1 MEHPS
6 PDPLAA
12 VVEAAAATHRQRD
25 EYLYSLGQ
33 RLRAYDG
40 VTAEMRDDRLE
51 VAELA
56 TGRRLRVACVPRES
70 DGGRLW
76 LSSGRIP
83 IAPAGSPDAPLLV
96 VRRLR
101 EGNGA

>member
-6 PDPLAA
+6 PEPIAA
-12 VVEAAAATHRQRD
+12 VVEAAATTHRQRD
-25 EYLYSLGQ
+25 EYLYALGQ

-51 VAELA
+51 MAELA

-76 LSSGRIP
+76 LWDSARRP
-83 IAPAGSPDAPLLV
+83 IAPAGSPDAALLV

-101 EGNGA
+101 EGI

>member
-25 EYLYSLGQ
+25 ECLYSLGQ

-51 VAELA
+51 VAELP

-76 LSSGRIP
+76 LSSDRTP

-101 EGNGA
+101 EGNGV